1 MKMSLLPKTTLGW
14 WSSGLAIFYI
24 LFYMFS
30 VWILGSGQD
39 YEARYAVSF
48 TIAGAGIAAAAAVTG
63 LLSVIKQTERATLVY
78 LSTVIGIYCL
88 VGCIVSLTG
97 RTQ

>member
-1 MKMSLLPKTTLGW
+1 MSLLPKTIPGW
-14 WSSGLAIFYI
+14 WSLGLAIFYI

-30 VWILGSGQD
+30 VWFMGNEQEYSILYS
-39 YEARYAVSF
+39 VLI
-48 TIAGAGIAAAAAVTG
+48 TVTGAIISAAAAITG
-63 LLSVIKQTERATLVY
+63 ILSVLQKTERAVLVY

-97 RTQ
+97 KIQ

>member
-1 MKMSLLPKTTLGW
+1 MQMSLLPKTIPGW
-14 WSSGLAIFYI
+14 WSLGLAIFYI

-30 VWILGSGQD
+30 VWFMGNEQEYSIL
-39 YEARYAVSF
+39 YAVLI
-48 TIAGAGIAAAAAVTG
+48 TVTGAIISAAAAITG
-63 LLSVIKQTERATLVY
+63 ILSVLQKTERAVLVY

-97 RTQ
+97 KIQ

>member
-1 MKMSLLPKTTLGW
+1 MSLLPKTIPGW
-14 WSSGLAIFYI
+14 WSLGLAIFYI

-30 VWILGSGQD
+30 VWFMGNEQEYSIL
-39 YEARYAVSF
+39 YAVLI
-48 TIAGAGIAAAAAVTG
+48 TVTGAIISAAAAITG
-63 LLSVIKQTERATLVY
+63 ILSVLQKTERAVLVY

-97 RTQ
+97 KIQ